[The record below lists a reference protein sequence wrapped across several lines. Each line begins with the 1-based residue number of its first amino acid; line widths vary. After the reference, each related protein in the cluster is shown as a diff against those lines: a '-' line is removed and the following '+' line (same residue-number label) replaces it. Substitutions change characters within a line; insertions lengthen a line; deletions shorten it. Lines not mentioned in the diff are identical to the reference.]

1 MGSEMCIRDRD
12 CDIVINYDLHW
23 NPVRLIQRFGRIDR
37 IGSEHEVIWGLNF
50 LPETE
55 LEKTLGI
62 KKVLQRRIQEIH
74 DTIGEDSAI
83 LDESERLNPD
93 AMYAIYMPKDNQM
106 SLFPEDDE
114 FVDLNEAEELLRT
127 LATNN
132 PEEFE
137 RIVNLRD
144 GIRSGLR
151 APNKGMFVFC
161 EQGNFQQLI
170 LTDSQG
176 KVQTRDVSRVLGT
189 IKAGE
194 KEKPP
199 EKLPSGYNQ
208 QLMKIKHQFAEE
220 AKHRQSQMEYSTS
233 MTPSQRYILR
243 ELRALFSS
251 TEDENTKAQINLFEK
266 AFRLYPT
273 QAVRK
278 ELNLIRRNG
287 ITGENLLRQLQ
298 EIYFRHRIEDR
309 LSHTERSISKED
321 IPRIICSEAL
331 L

>member
-1 MGSEMCIRDRD
+1 MLLQHHLKQLKLPTMLKEYPLPAKSCSQEK
-12 CDIVINYDLHW
+12 CDY
-23 NPVRLIQRFGRIDR
+23 P
-37 IGSEHEVIWGLNF
+37 
-50 LPETE
+50 T
-55 LEKTLGI
+55 
-62 KKVLQRRIQEIH
+62 
-74 DTIGEDSAI
+74 
-83 LDESERLNPD
+83 
-93 AMYAIYMPKDNQM
+93 Y
-106 SLFPEDDE
+106 
-114 FVDLNEAEELLRT
+114 LLR
-127 LATNN
+127 L
-132 PEEFE
+132 
-137 RIVNLRD
+137 
-144 GIRSGLR
+144 
-151 APNKGMFVFC
+151 C
-161 EQGNFQQLI
+161 
-170 LTDSQG
+170 
-176 KVQTRDVSRVLGT
+176 
-189 IKAGE
+189 E

-199 EKLPSGYNQ
+199 EKLPPGYNQ
-208 QLMKIKHQFAEE
+208 KLMRIKQQFAEE

-233 MTPSQRYILR
+233 VTSSQRYILR
-243 ELRALFSS
+243 ELLSLFSL